1 MGLDTLEIMKMRNE
15 AKFGLEDQLRTN
27 DASREEERV
36 RAAEN
41 AISIPSDHNF
51 YPESSD
57 TSSEPASSS
66 SK

>member
-1 MGLDTLEIMKMRNE
+1 MMKMINK
-15 AKFGLEDQLRTN
+15 AKFGSEDQQRTN

-41 AISIPSDHNF
+41 AISIPSDHNSD
-51 YPESSD
+51 PESSD
-57 TSSEPASSS
+57 TSSEPASSF